1 LLEEEK
7 KKKKIYFRIFFNFL
21 FFLKKNKFIIK
32 WLFLIILLS
41 LETFIFDYL
50 NFEVLD
56 GIFHYFRL
64 RLLGFI
70 EVVNKI
76 IFSKNFV
83 INFEQKRINFEKNLQ
98 KFN

>member
-1 LLEEEK
+1 LETYFNYIFRGYYIDLSLLLNFLLEL
-7 KKKKIYFRIFFNFL
+7 L
-21 FFLKKNKFIIK
+21 FV
-32 WLFLIILLS
+32 S
-41 LETFIFDYL
+41 LETFIFGYL

-64 RLLGFI
+64 KLLGFI
-70 EVVNKI
+70 EVVNRI